1 MTRDDIIGW
10 MQEVGAK
17 KSDLTPQT
25 YDGFVDLFQRFAA
38 LVAAE
43 KDKEIERLRKV
54 LKKLEYFSDGTIRRY
69 PTESEV
75 EAARQEQ
82 PR

>member
-38 LVAAE
+38 LVAAVE
-43 KDKEIERLRKV
+43 REACAKMFDGEVWAYDYREIAAA
-54 LKKLEYFSDGTIRRY
+54 IR
-69 PTESEV
+69 
-75 EAARQEQ
+75 ARGEQEQ